1 MALVVLGSVKLVNS
15 VVSGFVNLATDCSTS
30 ILPVANGGSG
40 SGSFTDGQLL
50 IGNTTG
56 NTLTKATLT
65 GTANQ
70 VIVTNGHGSITLS
83 LPQDIGTSSTPTFS
97 TLTLSGQL
105 DTPSIVHAGT
115 ISITPTSG
123 NDVDINTAAGAY
135 LHVTSTLG
143 GGIKLERSTVNDA
156 GASLVFDT
164 GGSNKWALGPQGD
177 GTENFKL
184 FNTTTTGTAFS
195 VDNATNVMNIAALT
209 ATNAVFTT
217 PNIGTPSA
225 GVLTSCTGLPLTT
238 GITGTLGVAN
248 GGTGQTTY
256 TNGQLLIGNTTGNT
270 LAKAT
275 LTGTTNQVVVTNGA
289 GSITLSLPQNIAT
302 TSTPQ
307 FARMGVGVAAS
318 AAANAMLCVGGNPT
332 TFTGANYAAVVDA
345 TSGGAI
351 VLAKDS
357 TNYSTIQY
365 SAASSAFAFL
375 TVEGGTAYTQ
385 TIGCK
390 AGNVIVGGLV
400 ASSGATR
407 NLILSGGTT
416 SPVLGA
422 ATADLVNICGF
433 DRVNTRHA
441 AAGNRLEAIQ
451 SERGS
456 PVYIGDD
463 AIDFAAATSYVSVNA
478 TDLLTLTSTSVTL
491 ADAASLVVGLAA
503 GTKIATATTQKLG
516 FYNATPI
523 VQRSGAAQAAVA
535 TTASTQTTPWG
546 YSTQAQADAIITLLN
561 ELRDWA
567 VAQGFIKGS
576 A

>member
-1 MALVVLGSVKLVNS
+1 MALVKLGSVQSVTP
-15 VVSGFVNLATDCSTS
+15 VVSGYVNLATDCSTS

-50 IGNTTG
+50 VGNTTG

-105 DTPSIVHAGT
+105 DTPSIVHSGT

-156 GASLVFDT
+156 GTSLVFDT
-164 GGSNKWALGPQGD
+164 GGSNKWGLGPQGD
-177 GTENFKL
+177 GTEDFKL
-184 FNTTTTGTAFS
+184 FNNTTTGTAFTVS
-195 VDNATNVMNIAALT
+195 NATNVMDIAALA

-225 GVLTSCTGLPLTT
+225 GVLTNCTGLPVV
-238 GITGTLGVAN
+238 G
-248 GGTGQTTY
+248 GGTGQSSY
-256 TNGQLLIGNTTGNT
+256 TDGQLLIGNTTGNT
-270 LAKAT
+270 LTKST
-275 LTGTTNQVVVTNGA
+275 LTGTANQVVVTNGS
-289 GSITLSLPQNIAT
+289 GSITLSLPQSIGT
-302 TSTPQ
+302 GSSPQ
-307 FARMGVGVAAS
+307 FLSIGL
-318 AAANAMLCVGGNPT
+318 N
-332 TFTGANYAAVVDA
+332 
-345 TSGGAI
+345 
-351 VLAKDS
+351 
-357 TNYSTIQY
+357 Q
-365 SAASSAFAFL
+365 AASS
-375 TVEGGTAYTQ
+375 TAVITASKNYTDP
-385 TIGCK
+385 
-390 AGNVIVGGLV
+390 AGSVFQANF
-400 ASSGATR
+400 SS
-407 NLILSGGTT
+407 T
-416 SPVLGA
+416 S
-422 ATADLVNICGF
+422 NSI
-433 DRVNTRHA
+433 
-441 AAGNRLEAIQ
+441 
-451 SERGS
+451 
-456 PVYIGDD
+456 
-463 AIDFAAATSYVSVNA
+463 
-478 TDLLTLTSTSVTL
+478 TSTSSTAIFIGVQTDTRVNQGSFNLSNSAGIRTLVSNAIATGSSGTVTGL
-491 ADAASLVVGLAA
+491 SAGYFTCGNTGAGTVTNAYTYQCIAGVNSGGGTVTNWHGFNVMPTTAGTNIYGFRGQIASTSGRWNLYMDGTAANYVAGELMLGTSTSGSAQLTFGDAKDVAVGSTT

-561 ELRDWA
+561 ELRAWA

>member
-1 MALVVLGSVKLVNS
+1 MALVKLGSVQSVTP
-15 VVSGFVNLATDCSTS
+15 VVSGYVNLATDCSTS

-135 LHVTSTLG
+135 LHVTSNLG
-143 GGIKLERSTVNDA
+143 DGIKLERSSVNDA
-156 GASLVFDT
+156 GASLVFNT
-164 GGSNKWALGPQGD
+164 AGSNKWGLGPQGD

-184 FNTTTTGTAFS
+184 FNNTTTGTAFS
-195 VDNATNVMNIAALT
+195 VDGATNVMNIASLTLSSAL
-209 ATNAVFTT
+209 
-217 PNIGTPSA
+217 P
-225 GVLTSCTGLPLTT
+225 
-238 GITGTLGVAN
+238 VAS
-248 GGTGQTTY
+248 GGTGQSSY
-256 TNGQLLIGNTTGNT
+256 ADGQLLIGNTTGNT
-270 LAKAT
+270 LTKST
-275 LTGTTNQVVVTNGA
+275 LTGTANQVVVTNGS
-289 GSITLSLPQNIAT
+289 GSITLSLPQSIGT
-302 TSTPQ
+302 GSSPQ
-307 FARMGVGVAAS
+307 FLSIGL
-318 AAANAMLCVGGNPT
+318 N
-332 TFTGANYAAVVDA
+332 
-345 TSGGAI
+345 
-351 VLAKDS
+351 
-357 TNYSTIQY
+357 Q
-365 SAASSAFAFL
+365 AASSTAVITASKNY
-375 TVEGGTAYTQ
+375 TNPAGGVFQA
-385 TIGCK
+385 
-390 AGNVIVGGLV
+390 NF
-400 ASSGATR
+400 SS
-407 NLILSGGTT
+407 T
-416 SPVLGA
+416 S
-422 ATADLVNICGF
+422 NSI
-433 DRVNTRHA
+433 
-441 AAGNRLEAIQ
+441 
-451 SERGS
+451 
-456 PVYIGDD
+456 
-463 AIDFAAATSYVSVNA
+463 
-478 TDLLTLTSTSVTL
+478 TSTSSTAIFIGVQTDTRVNQGSFNLSNSAGIRTLVSNAMATGSSGTVTGL
-491 ADAASLVVGLAA
+491 SAGYFTCGNTGTGTVTNAYTYQCIAGVNSGGGTVTNWHGFNVMPTTAGTNIYGFRGQIASTSGRWNLYMDGTAANYVAGELMLGTSTSGSAQLTFGDAKDVAVGSTT

-523 VQRSGAAQAAVA
+523 AQRSGASQAAVA

-561 ELRDWA
+561 ELRAWA